1 MPQCTRMNTA
11 DWLGPDGSFARE
23 QEGFVPRSAQRE
35 MAERVEQA
43 IAGHGILIAESGT
56 GTGKTFAYLVPALLS
71 GKRTLISTGTKALQD
86 QLFHRDLPVVS
97 ARLAVPADV
106 ALLKGRAN
114 YLCRER
120 IKHAEPS
127 RALSIISDWAQR
139 TRSGDIAEV
148 TDVPEGAS
156 VWASVTST
164 ADNCLGVE
172 CPEYDKCHVVKARR
186 EAQKAAVVVVNHHL
200 FFADLALREEGFGE
214 ILPGVETMIF
224 DEAHQLADIAGD
236 FFGEAISTRQI
247 ASLAHDVA
255 AAEQKEASAAAG
267 LLDAAAALEK
277 SAQALRSSAPRE
289 ARRGPYAEL
298 ADRKDFISALAQ
310 CQAGFEEL
318 AVPLEPAAA
327 RGPAL
332 ANCYRRVSDLG
343 ERLARLSEQAEGSTV
358 VWYETSARV
367 LTLRATPVDIA
378 SRFRGHV
385 FNGERAWIFTS
396 ATLAV
401 GPSFTHFQ
409 ARLGLQDADT
419 AQWPSPFDFARNTL
433 AYLPPGLPE
442 PNDPNYTHAWL
453 TSIVPVLEASQGR
466 AFLLFTSH
474 RALQFAAEWLRSRV
488 RWPLLVQG
496 SAPRAEL
503 LARFRVTDN
512 AVLLGAA
519 SFWEGVDV
527 RGPALSVVAID
538 KLPFATPD
546 DPVFLARK
554 RQIESDGGNAFFD
567 LQLPEAVIALKQ
579 GVGRLI
585 RDIND
590 RGVIVLGDPRITTRN
605 YGRVFLDSLPPIP
618 RTRGID
624 DVRRFFDMASRH
636 EVA

>member
-1 MPQCTRMNTA
+1 MNA
-11 DWLGPDGSFARE
+11 AELLGPDGSFARE
-23 QEGFVPRSAQRE
+23 LEDFVPRGAQRE
-35 MAERVEQA
+35 MAARVEQA
-43 IAGHGILIAESGT
+43 IAERGILIAESGT
-56 GTGKTFAYLVPALLS
+56 GTGKTFAYLVPALMS
-71 GKRTLISTGTKALQD
+71 GKRTLIATGTKALQD
-86 QLFHRDLPVVS
+86 QLFHRDLPVVR
-97 ARLAVPADV
+97 ARLAAPSDV

-127 RALSIISDWAQR
+127 RALSIISAWAQR
-139 TRSGDIAEV
+139 TRNGDIAEV
-148 TDVPEGAS
+148 ADVPEGAP

-164 ADNCLGVE
+164 TDNCLGAE
-172 CPEYDKCHVVKARR
+172 CPEYDKCYVVKARR
-186 EAQKAAVVVVNHHL
+186 EAQQATVVVVNHHL

-224 DEAHQLADIAGD
+224 DEAHQLAEIAGD

-247 ASLAHDVA
+247 AALAHDVSV
-255 AAEQKEASAAAG
+255 AEQKEASTASG

-277 SAQALRSSAPRE
+277 SAQALRLAAPRE
-289 ARRGPYAEL
+289 ARRGPYAEI
-298 ADRKDFISALAQ
+298 ADEKEFSAALAE
-310 CQAGFEEL
+310 CGTRLEEL
-318 AVPLEPAAA
+318 ATPLELAAP

-332 ANCYRRVSDLG
+332 ASCYRRACDLN
-343 ERLARLSEQAEGSTV
+343 ERLARLCAGRGDSGHDGTV
-358 VWYETSARV
+358 VWYETTARV

-385 FNGERAWIFTS
+385 FNGARAWIFTS

-401 GPSFTHFQ
+401 GPSFAHFQ

-442 PNDPNYTHAWL
+442 PSDPGYTQAWL
-453 TSIVPVLEASQGR
+453 ARVVPVLAASEGR

-474 RALQFAAEWLRSRV
+474 RALKFAAEWLRTRAS
-488 RWPLLVQG
+488 WPLLVQG
-496 SAPRAEL
+496 AAPRAEL
-503 LARFRVTDN
+503 LARFRSTDN

-554 RQIESDGGNAFFD
+554 RQIESDGGNAFFE

-585 RDIND
+585 RDVND
-590 RGVIVLGDPRITTRN
+590 RGVIVLGDPRLTARN
-605 YGRVFLDSLPPIP
+605 YGRVFLDSLPPMP
-618 RTRGID
+618 RTHEID
-624 DVRRFFDMASRH
+624 DVRRFFDMQSQH
-636 EVA
+636 DVA